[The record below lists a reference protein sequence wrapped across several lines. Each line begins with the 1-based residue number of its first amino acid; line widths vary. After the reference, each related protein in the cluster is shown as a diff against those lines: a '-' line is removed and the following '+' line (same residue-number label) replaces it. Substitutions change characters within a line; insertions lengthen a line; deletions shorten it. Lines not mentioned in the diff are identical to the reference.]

1 MENEELDSLSDNQFN
16 PNYGT
21 IIFKVK
27 YETYLGQE
35 VRLVGNIEELGSW
48 DPKKSILMTT
58 NKETYPYWIST
69 QEITG
74 PVGMGIL
81 YKYLIYDHNLK
92 KFIWENEDNQNR
104 FFEIQIPGKIE
115 IKEEKGKKIRTINKI
130 NHEEVSDLST
140 YNNNDATCEVLNI
153 PNYPLL
159 NRQIFDLLEYDSI
172 KLESNQICKNQL
184 MNLTLKI
191 TNDDRLIIV
200 SSLLPFDVE
209 INGNEIIFNEIP
221 DNDIY
226 SMIYGIK
233 EKIISNIY
241 WVGMLRNYRNFSEEQ
256 LNLISNYLIKCNI
269 ILIIPEKEDYKNYWI
284 YTNYLLK
291 NVFVSNTINV
301 KEEYFLNS
309 EKYFNVYKK
318 INQLFAL
325 TIYEKMQ
332 KNDLIMINDIGCML
346 IPNYLCQK
354 NNNAK
359 IGIYFHTL
367 FPSSDVLK
375 IIPYH
380 IELLKSVLLCDVIGF
395 HVFQNARQFLTSIQ
409 RTLGLFYEVKR
420 HGLIIINYL
429 GRIINIK
436 VLNAGI
442 DIENIELLLSQKK
455 NEFDIMK
462 KDLKDYYKWDENK
475 FFFLSIDNLNNSSE
489 LIVKFNAFII
499 FKEKN
504 EKKFKKELFL
514 IQIIRCNIEDDN
526 EEILNE
532 KQKQYEHLE
541 KKVNEINV
549 KYNKQIIH
557 LFKVDK
563 TNILKKYAYYSFV
576 DCLFYLQHGE
586 GYCLSIQEY
595 IYIKNFYNES
605 SYNIILN
612 ENEGMNSS
620 IKGINKVNIYDINSI
635 INGLENIIYRKT
647 EINNEIISKNL
658 KYIKK
663 NDILKWSKSFFLDLK
678 KASDTYNDSSTKIG
692 MSLGLNFFLM
702 KLNSKFSHLNKLD
715 LIEAYRNSSKCLMFL
730 NYEGTLQLIDE
741 NDEKDEKELFKPNET
756 ILKLLNLLTSN
767 SKNKIY
773 IVSGREKTLL
783 EKWFGNI
790 PKLGIAA
797 EYGFFYKIP
806 GKNKKEE
813 EFNQLIKVSDW
824 SWKKSVYSILKGFT
838 DKTEGSYIVQKE
850 TMLSWVYKDCDQ
862 YFGHLQ
868 ALEIITHLENIFEND
883 SLIVSHG
890 KDYIDIKLKNVNKG
904 YFISNILKQEFLNS
918 DAPDMIISIGDEESD
933 EVMFKYLN
941 YIQYNLTNDDIKIF
955 TCTIQR
961 KPSEAKFFLNE
972 PNEVIDYLESLNQI
986 KNSENSVN
994 YNIRNNDVQN
1004 YFLNNQ
1010 NANNESQD
1018 ILYIHSHSRSNRSD
1032 SYSGGIQSLGLN
1044 Y

>member
-1 MENEELDSLSDNQFN
+1 MESEDLDSLSDNQFN

-21 IIFKVK
+21 ITFKVK
-27 YETYLGQE
+27 YETVLGQE

-58 NKETYPYWIST
+58 NNDIYPYWIST

-74 PVGMGIL
+74 PIGMGIL
-81 YKYLIYDHNLK
+81 YKYLIYDNHLK
-92 KFIWENEDNQNR
+92 KFIWENEDQNR
-104 FFEIQIPGKIE
+104 FFEIEHPGKFE
-115 IKEEKGKKIRTINKI
+115 IGEEKGKKIRTIKKI
-130 NHEEVSDLST
+130 ENHEDISHISFVNADDNSEDL
-140 YNNNDATCEVLNI
+140 YI
-153 PNYPLL
+153 QKYPLL
-159 NRQIFDLLEYDSI
+159 NREIFDLLEYDSI
-172 KLESNQICKNQL
+172 KLESNQICKNDL

-209 INGNEIIFNEIP
+209 FNDNNEIILNYIP

-226 SMIYGIK
+226 SVIYGIK
-233 EKIISNIY
+233 EKNLCNIY
-241 WVGMLRNYRNFSEEQ
+241 WVGMLRNYKKFNEEQ
-256 LNLISNYLIKCNI
+256 LNNISNFLLKSNI
-269 ILIIPEKEDYKNYWI
+269 YLIIPDKNDYRDYWI
-284 YTNYLLK
+284 YTNFLLK
-291 NVFVSNTINV
+291 NIFVNNTINV

-309 EKYFNVYKK
+309 EKYFTVYKK

-325 TIYEKMQ
+325 TIYKKMQ

-359 IGIYFHTL
+359 IGIFFHTV

-375 IIPYH
+375 FIPYH
-380 IELLKSVLLCDVIGF
+380 IEILKSVLLCDVIGF

-409 RTLGLFYEVKR
+409 RTLGLFYEVKI
-420 HGLIIINYL
+420 HGLIVINYL

-436 VLNAGI
+436 VMNAGI
-442 DIENIELLLSQKK
+442 DFESIDLLLNQNKNDFEIIKK
-455 NEFDIMK
+455 NISDSYH
-462 KDLKDYYKWDENK
+462 LNENK
-475 FFFLSIDNLNNSSE
+475 FIFLSIDNLNFSSE
-489 LIVKFNAFII
+489 LIIKFDAFLT

-504 EKKFKKELFL
+504 ENKIKKELIL

-526 EEILNE
+526 EEIINE
-532 KQKQYEHLE
+532 KKKQYEHIKE
-541 KKVNEINV
+541 KINEIN
-549 KYNKQIIH
+549 KKFNKEIIF
-557 LFKVDK
+557 LIKKEKV
-563 TNILKKYAYYSFV
+563 NLLEKYAFYSLS
-576 DCLFYLQHGE
+576 DCLFYLQNGE

-595 IYIKNFYNES
+595 IIIKSYFNNL
-605 SYNIILN
+605 SYNLILN
-612 ENEGMNSS
+612 ENQGLNSS

-635 INGLENIIYRKT
+635 INGLENVIYNKI
-647 EINNEIISKNL
+647 EINNEIISQNIN
-658 KYIKK
+658 YIKK
-663 NDILKWSKSFFLDLK
+663 NNILNWSKSFFFDLK
-678 KASDTYNDSSTKIG
+678 KASDTYNDTSIKIG

-702 KLNSKFSHLNKLD
+702 KLNSKFSHLNKNE
-715 LIEAYRNSSKCLMFL
+715 LIEAYRNSNKCLMFL
-730 NYEGTLQLIDE
+730 NYEGTLELIDE
-741 NDEKDEKELFKPNET
+741 NEEKKDKEFFKPSEQ
-756 ILKLLNLLTSN
+756 ILSLLTLLTSN
-767 SKNKIY
+767 PKNKIY
-773 IVSGREKTLL
+773 LVSGREKTYL
-783 EKWFGNI
+783 EKWFENI

-797 EYGFFYKIP
+797 EYGFFYNLP

-813 EFNQLIKVSDW
+813 EFNELIKVSDW

-838 DKTEGSYIVQKE
+838 DKTEGSYIIQKE

-868 ALEIITHLENIFEND
+868 ALEIITHLENIFETD

-904 YFISNILKQEFLNS
+904 YFISNIIKQEFLNGEE
-918 DAPDMIISIGDEESD
+918 PDMIISIGDEESD

-941 YIQYNLTNDDIKIF
+941 YIQYNLRNDDIKIF

-972 PNEVIDYLESLNQI
+972 PNEVIDYLESLNQVG
-986 KNSENSVN
+986 NCENSVN
-994 YNIRNNDVQN
+994 YSKRNSDIQSF
-1004 YFLNNQ
+1004 FLNSQ
-1010 NANNESQD
+1010 NGNNENQD
-1018 ILYIHSHSRSNRSD
+1018 ILFIHSNTKSNRSD
-1032 SYSGGIQSLGLN
+1032 TYSGGIQSLN